1 MVSAIWKQVDS
12 PKQNKFDKSQLSISL
27 NAHLPEDQMPNEL
40 FTIFTILTQFIKS
53 CFKEY
58 YF

>member
-12 PKQNKFDKSQLSISL
+12 PKQNKFDKSQMSISL
-27 NAHLPEDQMPNEL
+27 NVHLPEEQMPNEL
-40 FTIFTILTQFIKS
+40 FTMFTIRNQFIKS

-58 YF
+58 FS